1 MKPST
6 FSIVAADLAA
16 GELGV
21 AVQSKFLAVGA
32 AVPWLEGGVGA
43 VATQAWANTSY
54 GPRGLALL
62 RAGSSPREAID
73 VLVAED
79 EGRSR
84 RQIGI
89 VDARGKSATYTGEEC
104 TDWAGGVCG
113 DGFAAQGN
121 ILAGSAV
128 VDGLVDGFLRTQGTL
143 AQRLLAAL
151 RAAQRA
157 GGDKRGQQSAALVVV
172 KPNGGYGGYNDR
184 YIDLRVDDA
193 LEPIEQLAHLL
204 DLHNLYFAPPKP
216 ADILKIDDAIGA
228 ELVDILVKFGA
239 LAKGH
244 RQFDKAAFDAF
255 ERMMGVENLEERLRN
270 DGTVDRQTL
279 EYFREK
285 LARSV
290 VSR

>member
-6 FSIVAADLAA
+6 FSIVAVDLAA

-32 AVPWLEGGVGA
+32 AVPWLEAGVGA

-62 RAGSSPREAID
+62 RQGASPAEAVDALI
-73 VLVAED
+73 AED
-79 EGRSR
+79 DGRSR
-84 RQIGI
+84 RQVGI

-104 TDWAGGVCG
+104 TEWAGGVCG

-121 ILAGSAV
+121 ILAGPAV
-128 VDGLVDGFLRTQGTL
+128 VDGLVAGLLQTQGTL
-143 AQRLLAAL
+143 AERLLAAL

-157 GGDKRGQQSAALVVV
+157 GGDKRGQQSAALAIV
-172 KPNGGYGGYNDR
+172 KPRGGYGGYNDR

-193 LEPIEQLAHLL
+193 TEPIEQLAHLL

-216 ADILKIDDAIGA
+216 EDIIAIDDAIGA
-228 ELVDILVKFGA
+228 ELVDVLIQLGA
-239 LAKGH
+239 LASGH
-244 RQFDKAAFDAF
+244 SRFDKDARTAF
-255 ERMMGVENLEERLRN
+255 EHVMGVENLEERIRS

-279 EYFREK
+279 AYFREK
-285 LARSV
+285 IGR
-290 VSR
+290 

>member
-6 FSIVAADLAA
+6 FSIVAVDLAA

-32 AVPWLEGGVGA
+32 AVPWLEAGTGA

-62 RAGSSPREAID
+62 RGGASPTEAINA
-73 VLVAED
+73 LVAED
-79 EGRSR
+79 DGRAR

-104 TDWAGGVCG
+104 SEWAGGICG
-113 DGFAAQGN
+113 NGFAAQGN
-121 ILAGSAV
+121 ILAGPAV
-128 VDGLVDGFLRTQGTL
+128 VDGLVTGLLQTQGTL
-143 AQRLLAAL
+143 AERLLAAL

-157 GGDKRGQQSAALVVV
+157 GGDKRGQQSAALVIV
-172 KPNGGYGGYNDR
+172 KPKGGYGGYNDR

-193 LEPIEQLAHLL
+193 TEPIEGLAHLL
-204 DLHNLYFAPPKP
+204 DLHRLYFVPPKP
-216 ADILKIDDAIGA
+216 ADIVKIDDEIGA
-228 ELVDILVKFGA
+228 ELVAILAELGA

-244 RQFDKAAFDAF
+244 PRFDKDAFAAF
-255 ERMMGVENLEERLRN
+255 EHVMGVENLEERIRT

-285 LARSV
+285 RG
-290 VSR
+290 RR

>member
-6 FSIVAADLAA
+6 FSIVAVDLAA

-32 AVPWLEGGVGA
+32 AVPWLEAGVGA

-62 RAGSSPREAID
+62 REGASPAAAID
-73 VLVAED
+73 TLVAED
-79 EGRSR
+79 DGRSR
-84 RQIGI
+84 RQVGI
-89 VDARGKSATYTGEEC
+89 VDARGKSATYTGDEC
-104 TDWAGGVCG
+104 TEWAGGVCG

-121 ILAGSAV
+121 ILAGPAV
-128 VDGLVDGFLRTQGTL
+128 VDGLVAGLQTQGTL
-143 AQRLLAAL
+143 AERLLTAL

-172 KPNGGYGGYNDR
+172 KPSGGYGGYNDR

-193 LEPIEQLAHLL
+193 TEPIEQLAHLL
-204 DLHNLYFAPPKP
+204 DLHRLYFVPPKP
-216 ADILKIDDAIGA
+216 ADIIKIDDAIGK
-228 ELVDILVKFGA
+228 ELVQILIHFGA
-239 LAKGH
+239 LTKGH
-244 RQFDKAAFDAF
+244 ARFDKDAFAAF
-255 ERMMGVENLEERLRN
+255 ERVMGVENLEERIRT

-285 LARSV
+285 LAR
-290 VSR
+290 RP

>member
-6 FSIVAADLAA
+6 FSIVAVDLAA

-62 RAGSSPREAID
+62 RQGASPAEAVD
-73 VLVAED
+73 ALVAAD
-79 EGRSR
+79 DGRAR

-104 TDWAGGVCG
+104 TEWAGGVCG

-121 ILAGSAV
+121 ILAGPGV
-128 VDGLVDGFLRTQGTL
+128 VDGLVSGLAQTQGTL
-143 AQRLLAAL
+143 AERLLAAL

-172 KPNGGYGGYNDR
+172 KPGGGYGGYNDR

-193 LEPIEQLAHLL
+193 TEPIEQLAHLL
-204 DLHNLYFAPPKP
+204 DLHRLYFVPPKP
-216 ADILKIDDAIGA
+216 EDIVKIDDTIGA
-228 ELVDILVKFGA
+228 ELVGFLVALGA
-239 LAKGH
+239 LARGH
-244 RQFDKAAFDAF
+244 QRFDKDAFAAF
-255 ERMMGVENLEERLRN
+255 EHVMGVENLEERLRT
-270 DGTVDRQTL
+270 DDTVDCQTL

-285 LARSV
+285 LGGRD
-290 VSR
+290 